1 MVKNLPANAENAG
14 DATLIHG
21 SGRSPGEVNVNPFQY
36 SCLEKP
42 MDRGAWW
49 ATGYG
54 VINLPGRPLLPT
66 EEPGHLS
73 FLDSRLDRPWWGQ
86 GNWGRQGL
94 RFGVTLLS
102 FFIQVCFYE
111 EGWQSESCLGMNCCQ
126 SLWRRKMITR
136 VGPSLEWQIT
146 RRYLHFIITEN
157 LVKHFHF
164 SISS

>member
-1 MVKNLPANAENAG
+1 MRKLRLRSIHNLPKIPGSQGAAVLGQPRRLSPEF
-14 DATLIHG
+14 TL
-21 SGRSPGEVNVNPFQY
+21 
-36 SCLEKP
+36 
-42 MDRGAWW
+42 
-49 ATGYG
+49 
-54 VINLPGRPLLPT
+54 LPGRPLLPT

-73 FLDSRLDRPWWGQ
+73 FLDSRPWWGQ